1 MDMEQVEEVKEYSN
15 TKGRK
20 KWSLWLKIVV
30 GIVGT
35 LALFMITVFVVNV
48 ISTSVEKK
56 EIEQYGQYVDVD
68 GKKMNVSIQGKDET
82 ENGEKTIVLLPGQGT
97 PSPVLDFKLLIDELI
112 PEYKVVTIEPFG
124 YGLSDKTDKERTTEN
139 IVSEI
144 HEAVQQLGIKRYILM
159 GHSITG
165 LYAVPYVNNYLD
177 EVIAFIGIDS
187 SVPNQPGMDV
197 KLPLKTMQFMQKSGL
212 MRLLKAVSGD
222 PYKSLAFDEHTK
234 EQMNLISNQVS
245 SNSTMMDELAHLG
258 SNFKNGEKGVY
269 PNDLP
274 VLLFV
279 QSNNEQNPK
288 WVPLHEAQAKQSAQ
302 GKMIPME
309 GSHYLH
315 HTKFKEIAQEFKA
328 YMKEIQK

>member
-1 MDMEQVEEVKEYSN
+1 MEQVEEVKVSKEKKS
-15 TKGRK
+15 RK
-20 KWSLWLKIVV
+20 KWSLWLKIVI
-30 GIVGT
+30 GLVGT
-35 LALFMITVFVVNV
+35 IVLFMVTLFVVNA

-56 EIEQYGQYVDVD
+56 NIEQYGQYVDVD

-165 LYAVPYVNNYLD
+165 LYAVPYVNNYRD

-212 MRLLKAVSGD
+212 MRLLKKVSGD
-222 PYKSLAFDEHTK
+222 PYKSLAFDDHTK

-245 SNSTMMDELAHLG
+245 SNSTMMDELSHLG

>member
-1 MDMEQVEEVKEYSN
+1 MDMEQVEQF
-15 TKGRK
+15 KGNPEKKSRK

-35 LALFMITVFVVNV
+35 IALFMVTLFVVNA

-56 EIEQYGQYVDVD
+56 NIEQYGQYVDVD
-68 GKKMNVSIQGKDET
+68 GKKMNVSIQGS
-82 ENGEKTIVLLPGQGT
+82 GEQTIVLLPGQGT

-165 LYAVPYVNNYLD
+165 LYAVPYVNNYRD
-177 EVIAFIGIDS
+177 EVVAFVGIDS

-197 KLPLKTMQFMQKSGL
+197 KLPLKTMQFAQKSGI
-212 MRLLKAVSGD
+212 MRLLKKVSGD
-222 PYKSLAFDEHTK
+222 QYESLAFDEHTK

-245 SNSTMMDELAHLG
+245 VNSTLVNELEHLG
-258 SNFKNGEKGVY
+258 SNFKNGEKGTY
-269 PNDLP
+269 PPDLP

-279 QSNNEQNPK
+279 QSNNESNPK
-288 WVPLHEAQAKQSAQ
+288 WIPLHEAHAKQSAQ

>member
-1 MDMEQVEEVKEYSN
+1 MDMEQVEEVKVSKEKKS
-15 TKGRK
+15 RK
-20 KWSLWLKIVV
+20 KWSLWLKIVI
-30 GIVGT
+30 GLVGT
-35 LALFMITVFVVNV
+35 IVLFMVTLFVVNA

-56 EIEQYGQYVDVD
+56 NIEQYGQYVDVD
-68 GKKMNVSIQGKDET
+68 GKKINVSIQGKDET

-165 LYAVPYVNNYLD
+165 LYAVPYVNNYRD

-302 GKMIPME
+302 GKMIPMV

-315 HTKFKEIAQEFKA
+315 HTKSKEIAQEFKS